1 MMNSMLN
8 RKFIRISLTG
18 NKLSSKLEATYSSLG
33 EELQNRSMCP
43 KCHMDNLEALTA
55 SLQANEGN

>member
-1 MMNSMLN
+1 L
-8 RKFIRISLTG
+8 ISIISAAIFLTG

-43 KCHMDNLEALTA
+43 RCHVDNLEALTA
-55 SLQANEGN
+55 VLQANEGN